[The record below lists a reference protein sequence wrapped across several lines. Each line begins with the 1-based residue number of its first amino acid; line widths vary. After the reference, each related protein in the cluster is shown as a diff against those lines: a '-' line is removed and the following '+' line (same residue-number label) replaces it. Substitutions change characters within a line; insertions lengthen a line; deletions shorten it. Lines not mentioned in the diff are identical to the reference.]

1 MTRRFFSIFIFQSYV
16 FAQPSVWT
24 VSFFHGER
32 DTIISLQHCRLISV
46 SSDSLKIQTDSSE
59 REVPIYLLKEL
70 SRPTPGGFHFMPVV
84 IGSAL
89 GLSLGLCLS
98 GSNDRTQ
105 NVGEPSAT
113 TTTMYAILGGGIGL
127 MKSVDEETTRYK
139 LPFGLSNPE
148 KRKIIENIRAS
159 VHT

>member
-1 MTRRFFSIFIFQSYV
+1 
-16 FAQPSVWT
+16 
-24 VSFFHGER
+24 
-32 DTIISLQHCRLISV
+32 
-46 SSDSLKIQTDSSE
+46 
-59 REVPIYLLKEL
+59 
-70 SRPTPGGFHFMPVV
+70 MPVV

-148 KRKIIENIRAS
+148 KRKIIENILDGEKKIQ
-159 VHT
+159 